1 MKKKNSAEFHRP
13 HVSSLHIKRSS
24 SLSPLLSR
32 SPLPLRE
39 DDVGVGPD
47 PDGPGVVV
55 GEWNPR
61 LAPKAGISL
70 HLQIKAFTFYFI

>member
-1 MKKKNSAEFHRP
+1 M
-13 HVSSLHIKRSS
+13 
-24 SLSPLLSR
+24 
-32 SPLPLRE
+32 
-39 DDVGVGPD
+39 GVGPD
-47 PDGPGVVV
+47 PDRPGVVV